1 MNFMKSAIILL
12 SFFVFILTSCQKESI
27 TVKPEST
34 DLIGTWINPQYSETE
49 ITFDRSTDLPEKNYG
64 ITLMSEGK
72 LIERKNI
79 GWCGTPPIS
88 YSDYEGNWTEND
100 SIIQINVG
108 YWGGEAKLMWKV
120 LSIDNSHLS
129 VQILSEDYLQAPR

>member
-64 ITLMSEGK
+64 INLMSEGK

-88 YSDYEGNWTEND
+88 YSDYEGNWSEND

-129 VQILSEDYLQAPR
+129 VHILSEDYLQAPR